1 MSRNDEFVRETRAS
15 VRQLTNGLVELERDG
30 GSRELVDDLFR
41 TAHTLKGNCGMAGLD
56 GAGRLAHA
64 VEDFLSG
71 LRDGSL
77 TPNPDLIDA
86 SLAAVDDIDAILDEW
101 REGDEIKTDPE
112 STVSTFRSEM
122 QRYRDQPGTN
132 DPMSAQDADPES
144 ISDPPTDE
152 FDQTVVDALE
162 SASGFDDL
170 EGLLADMDDP
180 DEESADEQSRWGT
193 FDQRGAGPRD
203 EPHAS
208 ADVPDGQ
215 DGPPEALGPSSG
227 PMDDFDAI
235 KSGVET
241 DDVSSLDDELVET
254 EFGEFDDDDELSIQD
269 LIEGEVAGPDVVEED
284 ADHQSDSAADD
295 DQSVDSSATTATDSR
310 NDAIHPE
317 DFGYEPAATSDSD
330 AESVSGTGQTA
341 DEHAPDQVSDEPAGV
356 TADSSEAANPFEGAD
371 VVDPDEPVADE
382 GEVTASGVRDDTEI
396 SFPDGKTFGPG
407 GEESSVDDDPAP
419 GVTADE
425 GSTTQSDDEFVGQPD
440 AAFTEQ
446 PDDEPASPAES
457 GDGELDLSE
466 EFADDGLDLPDEFSD
481 DDLSFDEDDDADAFS
496 DDDLGLSEV
505 LGEDDLSEG
514 FVDHDIGVSDDHGGE
529 ITEGEPDEFDDG
541 LDLPED
547 FLSGGI
553 ELDDDGRATT
563 DVSESQA
570 DTDLSVEPGAAD
582 VDLPDIDLPDVDELS
597 GESLAGEFDGDS
609 VADVS
614 FERDE
619 HTMAFES
626 RFAERFGGSVGDD
639 KVQLVQVASATIEE
653 SSLDAARYQSSG
665 TASYP
670 PDFGETRESDEIQS
684 LTVDVQNAD
693 SLLNLVE
700 ELSLTQLRIKQSDG
714 EDIDDHLSVMDS
726 VTSELRRT
734 VMNLRLMPL
743 STVTDGLPR
752 VVRDIARAQD
762 KRVAFDVSDEGVDLD
777 RSIVEKLGDPLVHL
791 VRNAV
796 DHGIE
801 SPDERVQ
808 QGKPRE
814 GTIELRAWRDRERVV
829 IEVEDDG
836 RGISAERVR
845 QQAIDRDIV
854 SRERAERLSLDEVYD
869 LVFEPG
875 FSTTDEVTDVSG
887 RGVGMDA
894 VRRTVNSL
902 DGTVDLKSEPG
913 SGTTVRVRLPVSVAV
928 AKMLFVDV
936 GPEQYA
942 IPASVVDDVEV
953 VDETDLPGD
962 GTVAIEWPDHVAD
975 YPEHIPLLRLGEELG
990 VEDETDGA
998 ADRGDT
1004 DDGEPGAGKRVLV
1017 RLAPETRNAALLCD
1031 GVDDA
1036 REVVVK
1042 PYEKLLGDVPG
1053 ISGATMSGDGT
1064 LVNIVDVTTL

>member
-86 SLAAVDDIDAILDEW
+86 SLAAVDDIDAILSEW
-101 REGDEIKTDPE
+101 HEGGEIETDPE

-132 DPMSAQDADPES
+132 DPMSAQGADPEP
-144 ISDPPTDE
+144 IPDPPTDE

-170 EGLLADMDDP
+170 EGLLAEMDDP
-180 DEESADEQSRWGT
+180 DDGTPDEQSRWGT
-193 FDQRGAGPRD
+193 FDQRGASRD
-203 EPHAS
+203 E
-208 ADVPDGQ
+208 
-215 DGPPEALGPSSG
+215 PEALGPSSG

-241 DDVSSLDDELVET
+241 DDVSSLDDELVDT

-269 LIEGEVAGPDVVEED
+269 LIEGEVAGPDVED
-284 ADHQSDSAADD
+284 EDEDPQPESVAHD
-295 DQSVDSSATTATDSR
+295 DQSVDPSDTTDTDSR
-310 NDAIHPE
+310 NDAIRPE
-317 DFGYEPAATSDSD
+317 DFGYEPATASDSD
-330 AESVSGTGQTA
+330 AESTGGKGQTA
-341 DEHAPDQVSDEPAGV
+341 GEHAPGETADEPAGV
-356 TADSSEAANPFEGAD
+356 TADSSDAANPFEGAD

-382 GEVTASGVRDDTEI
+382 GEVTASEVRDDDTEI

-407 GEESSVDDDPAP
+407 GEESSVADDPAP
-419 GVTADE
+419 EVTADDD
-425 GSTTQSDDEFVGQPD
+425 STTQSDDESAEQPD
-440 AAFTEQ
+440 AEAAEQ
-446 PDDEPASPAES
+446 PDDGPASPSES

-481 DDLSFDEDDDADAFS
+481 DDLSFDDDDDADAFS
-496 DDDLGLSEV
+496 DDDLGLTEA
-505 LGEDDLSEG
+505 LDEDGLSEE
-514 FVDHDIGVSDDHGGE
+514 FADATGVAADHGDE
-529 ITEGEPDEFDDG
+529 SVEEQPDEFDDG

-547 FLSGGI
+547 FLSGGT
-553 ELDDDGRATT
+553 ELDDDGRVTA
-563 DVSESQA
+563 DSSDSAA
-570 DTDLSVEPGAAD
+570 DTGLSVDPEGDEVSLPD

-597 GESLAGEFDGDS
+597 GESFAGEFDGDS

-714 EDIDDHLSVMDS
+714 DDIDDHLSVMDS

-734 VMNLRLMPL
+734 VMDLRLMPL

-801 SPDERVQ
+801 PPDERVQ

-814 GTIELRAWRDRERVV
+814 GTIELRARRDRERVV

-845 QQAIDRDIV
+845 QQAIDRDII

-942 IPASVVDDVEV
+942 VPANVVDDVEV
-953 VDETDLPGD
+953 VDEADLPGD
-962 GTVAIEWPDHVAD
+962 GTVGIEWPDHVAD
-975 YPEHIPLLRLGEELG
+975 YPEHIPLLRLGEELSVG
-990 VEDETDGA
+990 DETGA
-998 ADRGDT
+998 TDSRDT
-1004 DDGEPGAGKRVLV
+1004 DDGERSTGKRVLV
-1017 RLAPETRNAALLCD
+1017 RLDPETRNAALLCD